1 MRMNGVGCLNSQRTM
16 FVHWFRRSGRS
27 RWPRIHRAYAGEG
40 GNGETTRIHDGFRGG
55 TDRDGLLQLGGTA
68 ARHPRH
74 FGGEA
79 FHVLFLLLESAAGNE
94 HGEVRVLIVKWS
106 AGKGTFT
113 PLALILASKNSWMR
127 SQML

>member
-40 GNGETTRIHDGFRGG
+40 GNGGTTRIHDGFRGG

-79 FHVLFLLLESAAGNE
+79 FHVLLLLLESTTRDE
-94 HGEVRVLIVKWS
+94 HGEVGVLIVSRLERK
-106 AGKGTFT
+106 ATFT
-113 PLALILASKNSWMR
+113 PLALILASRNSWIR

>member
-94 HGEVRVLIVKWS
+94 HGEVGVLIVKWS
-106 AGKGTFT
+106 AGKGTYA
-113 PLALILASKNSWMR
+113 PLAFSLESKNSWMG